1 VNRKSWGGNR
11 TPNGARTQEIT
22 MSVIRTARQQN
33 IDPLELMATAQRS
46 RVPAAGASDQITL
59 PARASPTALAA

>member
-1 VNRKSWGGNR
+1 
-11 TPNGARTQEIT
+11 
-22 MSVIRTARQQN
+22 MSVIRSARQQN

-46 RVPAAGASDQITL
+46 RVPAASDQITL